1 MYSLLSIFINNV
13 MIFLCMLIE
22 TGMAAAVHDGEI
34 TRILRPVMSRK
45 HFFVL
50 QLVI

>member
-13 MIFLCMLIE
+13 LIFLCMLIE
-22 TGMAAAVHDGEI
+22 MGMAAAVHDGEI
-34 TRILRPVMSRK
+34 TRILRRVMLRK

-50 QLVI
+50 QFVI